1 MKTFSHG
8 LALAAVAIC
17 SFGLAGCEAYNKA
30 AYGILDN
37 MEATSGSVKVVNTMS
52 VPVCQISMVHAG
64 EPERSGNDLQGK
76 LLAPGAEGSVG
87 LPYVGKASEH
97 KPQPETWTMK
107 VYGCRDRTAYEKEA
121 GSLLA
126 TIENVKS
133 AGGEP
138 VAIR

>member
-64 EPERSGNDLQGK
+64 EPGRAGNDLQGK
-76 LLAPGAEGSVG
+76 QLAPGAEGTVG
-87 LPYVGKASEH
+87 IPYVGKVSEN

-107 VYGCRDRTAYEKEA
+107 VYGCKDRTAYEKEP

-126 TIENVKS
+126 TIDNVKKD
-133 AGGEP
+133 
-138 VAIR
+138 